1 MSPRSLLARI
11 FRKKSVEQLHQ
22 ESSDRDLAGTSL
34 VKSLN
39 LLDLTCFGIAAV
51 VGAGIFTTLG
61 KAAAEGGPA
70 VSILFVLTAGTCLFS
85 ALCYSEFASR
95 IPVSG
100 SAYTYSYAVFGELIA
115 WLIGWNLLMEYAIG
129 NSTIAFSWSDYFSN
143 VLSGVGIPLPGW
155 LQTDYYSCSE
165 AAVNATVIGRIP
177 EDGTP
182 IPDVG
187 LVAIWENAPRI
198 GGLRIILDLPAL
210 AINLIITCLV
220 YIGIQESKLASNAMV
235 FLKLTVVLGVIVI
248 GSFYVTP
255 ANWFPFAPNG
265 ATGVLKGIAAVFFT
279 YIGFDAISTTAEECK
294 NPKRDLPLATMLTLG
309 ICTVL
314 YVILAF
320 VLTGMVSYKELNVDD
335 PLAIVFTKHHLDWLS
350 GVISLSAVIAVAS
363 VFLVF
368 QLGQPRI
375 FMSMARDGLLPK
387 QFARIHPRF
396 KTPSFSTIVTGIAVA
411 IPTLFLNS
419 QIVMDLCSIGTLF
432 AFVLVC
438 GGILQL
444 NAIDRAEA
452 SRSGNKQPAASAV
465 GYRNPVDR
473 AETGKSVNVIVR
485 SGFRVPYLNG
495 RYVIPALLVLYS
507 VFMQSMPL
515 NHDLTRDWS
524 WEKFPYFVFFG
535 VFYVLAVLT
544 WVRRWS
550 LIPVLG
556 VITNLYLIAGIG
568 HLNWLR
574 FGIWC
579 LVGLA
584 IYFVYG
590 YRNSR
595 LA

>member
-1 MSPRSLLARI
+1 MSTGSLIERI
-11 FRKKSVEQLHQ
+11 FRKKSVEELHQ
-22 ESSDRDLAGTSL
+22 ESTDRDTAGTSL
-34 VKSLN
+34 VKSLT

-61 KAAAEGGPA
+61 KAAADGGPA
-70 VSILFVLTAGTCLFS
+70 VSILFVLTAITCLFS

-143 VLSGVGIPLPGW
+143 ILNGIGCPLPGW
-155 LQTDYYSCSE
+155 LETDYYSCAEE
-165 AAVNATVIGRIP
+165 AGKAADTLKNPTFKA
-177 EDGTP
+177 D
-182 IPDVG
+182 
-187 LVAIWENAPRI
+187 LVAIWENAPRL
-198 GGLRIILDLPAL
+198 GDLRIILDLPAL
-210 AINLIITCLV
+210 AINVVVTCLV
-220 YIGIQESKLASNAMV
+220 YIGIQESKLVSNTMV
-235 FLKLTVVLGVIVI
+235 FLKLGVVLGVIVI
-248 GSFYVTP
+248 GAFYVTP
-255 ANWFPFAPNG
+255 SNWTPFAPNG
-265 ATGVLKGIAAVFFT
+265 ATGVLQGIAAVFFT

-294 NPKRDLPLATMLTLG
+294 NPKRDLPLATLLTLG

-320 VLTGMVSYKELNVDD
+320 VLTGMVSYKELDVDD
-335 PLAIVFTKHHLDWLS
+335 PLAIVFSKHNLDWLS
-350 GVISLSAVIAVAS
+350 KIISISAVIAVAS

-411 IPTLFLNS
+411 IPTIFLNS
-419 QIVMDLCSIGTLF
+419 QIVLDLCSIGTLF

-438 GGILQL
+438 GGILEL
-444 NAIDRAEA
+444 NAIDRKET
-452 SRSGNKQPAASAV
+452 SQSGNAV
-465 GYRNPVDR
+465 VRTGFKVPYFNGQFVVPVLFLLY
-473 AETGKSVNVIVR
+473 
-485 SGFRVPYLNG
+485 SGFMR
-495 RYVIPALLVLYS
+495 
-507 VFMQSMPL
+507 SMPD
-515 NHDLTRDWS
+515 NHDLTHSWS
-524 WEKFPYFVFFG
+524 WEKFPYFVFWG
-535 VFYVLAVLT
+535 VFLALSILT
-544 WVRRWS
+544 WTRKWS

-574 FGIWC
+574 FGVWC

-584 IYFVYG
+584 VYFVYG

-595 LA
+595 LANR

>member
-1 MSPRSLLARI
+1 MSTGSLLSRV
-11 FRKKSVEQLHQ
+11 FRKKSVEVLHQ
-22 ESSDRDLAGTSL
+22 ESFDRENAGTSL

-61 KAAAEGGPA
+61 KAAADGGPA
-70 VSILFVLTAGTCLFS
+70 VSILFVLTAVTCLFS

-100 SAYTYSYAVFGELIA
+100 SAYTYSYAVFGELVA

-143 VLSGVGIPLPGW
+143 ILSGIGMPLPSW

-165 AAVNATVIGRIP
+165 AAVNSIVSNGPKFDDALVTVW
-177 EDGTP
+177 D
-182 IPDVG
+182 
-187 LVAIWENAPRI
+187 NAPRMA
-198 GGLRIILDLPAL
+198 GLRIILDLPAL
-210 AINLIITCLV
+210 AINLIITSLV
-220 YIGIQESKLASNAMV
+220 YIGIQESKWASNAMV

-255 ANWFPFAPNG
+255 SNWVPFAPNG
-265 ATGVLKGIAAVFFT
+265 ATGVLQGIAAVFFT

-294 NPKRDLPLATMLTLG
+294 DPSRDLPLATLLTLG
-309 ICTVL
+309 ICTML

-419 QIVMDLCSIGTLF
+419 QIVLDLCSIGTLF

-452 SRSGNKQPAASAV
+452 DRSGHS
-465 GYRNPVDR
+465 
-473 AETGKSVNVIVR
+473 IVR
-485 SGFRVPYLNG
+485 PGFRVPYING
-495 RYVIPALLVLYS
+495 RYVVPALLVLYS
-507 VFMQSMPL
+507 MGMQSMPL

-535 VFYVLAVLT
+535 VFFVLAVMT

-574 FGIWC
+574 FGVWC
-579 LVGLA
+579 VVGLA

>member
-1 MSPRSLLARI
+1 MSTGSLWERI
-11 FRKKSVEQLHQ
+11 FRKKSVGELHQ
-22 ESSDRDLAGTSL
+22 ESSDRETAGTSL

-61 KAAAEGGPA
+61 KAAADGGPA
-70 VSILFVLTAGTCLFS
+70 VSVLFVLTAVTCLFS

-143 VLSGVGIPLPGW
+143 ILDGLEMPLPGW
-155 LQTDYYSCSE
+155 MKTDYYSCSE
-165 AAVNATVIGRIP
+165 AAVQAADTLRNP
-177 EDGTP
+177 EVDAS
-182 IPDVG
+182 
-187 LVAIWENAPRI
+187 LLSIWENAPRI
-198 GGLRIILDLPAL
+198 AGLRMIVDLPAL
-210 AINLIITCLV
+210 MINVVITCLV

-235 FLKLTVVLGVIVI
+235 FLKLSVVTGVIII

-255 ANWFPFAPNG
+255 SNWIPFAPNG
-265 ATGVLKGIAAVFFT
+265 ATGVLQGIAAVFFT

-294 NPKRDLPLATMLTLG
+294 NPKRDLPLATLLTLA

-320 VLTGMVSYKELNVDD
+320 VLTGMVSYKELDVDD
-335 PLAIVFTKHHLDWLS
+335 PLAIVFTKHNLNWLS
-350 GVISLSAVIAVAS
+350 GIISLSAVVAVAS

-375 FMSMARDGLLPK
+375 FMSMARDGLLPQ
-387 QFARIHPRF
+387 QFAKIHPRF
-396 KTPSFSTIVTGIAVA
+396 KTPSFATVVTGIAVA

-438 GGILQL
+438 AGILEL
-444 NAIDRAEA
+444 NAIDRAETV
-452 SRSGNKQPAASAV
+452 R
-465 GYRNPVDR
+465 
-473 AETGKSVNVIVR
+473 TGEPTVR
-485 SGFRVPYLNG
+485 SGFRVPYING
-495 RYVIPALLVLYS
+495 QYVVPALLILYS
-507 VFMQSMPL
+507 VFMKSMPL

-535 VFYVLAVLT
+535 VFFALSMFT
-544 WVRRWS
+544 WLRRWS

-574 FGIWC
+574 FGVWC
-579 LVGLA
+579 LVGLVV
-584 IYFVYG
+584 YFFYG
-590 YRNSR
+590 YRHSR
-595 LA
+595 LAHR

>member
-1 MSPRSLLARI
+1 MGTGSLVERI
-11 FRKKSVEQLHQ
+11 FRKKTVGDLHQ
-22 ESSDRDLAGTSL
+22 ESSDRETAGTSL

-51 VGAGIFTTLG
+51 VGAGVFTTLG
-61 KAAAEGGPA
+61 RASADGGPA
-70 VSILFVLTAGTCLFS
+70 VSLLFVLTAVTCLFS

-100 SAYTYSYAVFGELIA
+100 SAYTYSYVVFGELIA

-143 VLSGVGIPLPGW
+143 ILNGLKMPLPSW
-155 LQTDYYSCSE
+155 LENDYYSCSE
-165 AAVNATVIGRIP
+165 AAVNAADTIGKP
-177 EDGTP
+177 KFDA
-182 IPDVG
+182 D
-187 LVAIWENAPRI
+187 LVTIWDNAPHLA
-198 GGLRIILDLPAL
+198 GLRIILDLPAL
-210 AINLIITCLV
+210 AINLVITCLV
-220 YIGIQESKLASNAMV
+220 YIGIHESKLASNTMV
-235 FLKLTVVLGVIVI
+235 FLKLTVVIGVIVI
-248 GSFYVTP
+248 GWFYVSP
-255 ANWFPFAPNG
+255 SNWVPFAPNG

-294 NPKRDLPLATMLTLG
+294 NPQRDLPLATMLTLG

-314 YVILAF
+314 YVILTF
-320 VLTGMVSYKELNVDD
+320 VLTGMVNYKELNVKD
-335 PLAIVFTKHHLDWLS
+335 PLAFVFTKQNLNLLS
-350 GVISLSAVIAVAS
+350 GIISLSAVIAVAS

-387 QFARIHPRF
+387 RFARIHPTFR
-396 KTPSFSTIVTGIAVA
+396 TPSFATVVTGIAVA
-411 IPTLFLNS
+411 IPTVFLNS

-438 GGILQL
+438 GGILKL
-444 NAIDRAEA
+444 NAIDRAETA
-452 SRSGNKQPAASAV
+452 RTGNS
-465 GYRNPVDR
+465 
-473 AETGKSVNVIVR
+473 TVR
-485 SGFRVPYLNG
+485 SGFRVPYING
-495 RYVIPALLVLYS
+495 RYVVPALFIVYS
-507 VFMQSMPL
+507 MFMQSMPL
-515 NHDLTRDWS
+515 DHDLTENWT
-524 WEKFPYFVFFG
+524 WNKFPYVVFFG
-535 VFYVLAVLT
+535 VFFVLSILT

-574 FGIWC
+574 FAVWC
-579 LVGLA
+579 IVGLA
-584 IYFVYG
+584 VYFAYG

-595 LA
+595 LAH

>member
-1 MSPRSLLARI
+1 MSIGSFLTRV
-11 FRKKSVEQLHQ
+11 FRKKSVEELHQ
-22 ESSDRDLAGTSL
+22 ESTDRETAGTSL

-61 KAAAEGGPA
+61 KAAADGGPA
-70 VSILFVLTAGTCLFS
+70 VSILFVLTAVTCLFS

-143 VLSGVGIPLPGW
+143 ILNGIGMPLPGW
-155 LQTDYYSCSE
+155 LGTDYYSCSE
-165 AAVNATVIGRIP
+165 AAVNASVTA
-177 EDGTP
+177 DNALS
-182 IPDVG
+182 DVG
-187 LVAIWENAPRI
+187 LVTIWESAPRI
-198 GGLRIILDLPAL
+198 AGLRIILDLPAL

-235 FLKLTVVLGVIVI
+235 FLKLTVVLGVIII

-255 ANWFPFAPNG
+255 SNWVPFAPNG
-265 ATGVLKGIAAVFFT
+265 ATGVLQGIAAVFFT

-294 NPKRDLPLATMLTLG
+294 NPRRDLPLATLLTLG

-387 QFARIHPRF
+387 QFARIHPTF

-419 QIVMDLCSIGTLF
+419 QIVLDLCSIGTLF

-444 NAIDRAEA
+444 NAIDRAE
-452 SRSGNKQPAASAV
+452 SDRSGNP
-465 GYRNPVDR
+465 
-473 AETGKSVNVIVR
+473 IVR
-485 SGFRVPYLNG
+485 SGFRVPYING

-507 VFMQSMPL
+507 AFMRSMPL

-524 WEKFPYFVFFG
+524 WEKFPYFVFLG
-535 VFYVLAVLT
+535 VFYLLAVLT

-556 VITNLYLIAGIG
+556 VIANLYLIAGIG

-579 LVGLA
+579 VVGLA

>member
-1 MSPRSLLARI
+1 MERV
-11 FRKKSVEQLHQ
+11 FRKKSVEELHQ
-22 ESSDRDLAGTSL
+22 ESDARDIAGTSL

-61 KAAAEGGPA
+61 KAAADGGPA
-70 VSILFVLTAGTCLFS
+70 VSVLFVLTAVTCLFS

-143 VLSGVGIPLPGW
+143 ILNGLSMPLPGW

-165 AAVNATVIGRIP
+165 AVSKAADTASKP
-177 EDGTP
+177 EFDA
-182 IPDVG
+182 G
-187 LVAIWENAPRI
+187 LVTIWENAPRLA
-198 GGLRIILDLPAL
+198 GLPIILDLPAL
-210 AINLIITCLV
+210 AINVIITILV

-235 FLKLTVVLGVIVI
+235 FLKLTVVIGVIVI
-248 GSFYVTP
+248 GAFYVTP
-255 ANWFPFAPNG
+255 SNWIPFAPNG
-265 ATGVLKGIAAVFFT
+265 ATGVLQGIAAVFFT

-294 NPKRDLPLATMLTLG
+294 NPKRDLPLATLLTLG
-309 ICTVL
+309 ICTIL

-350 GVISLSAVIAVAS
+350 GIISLSAVVAVAS

-387 QFARIHPRF
+387 QFAKIHPRF
-396 KTPSFSTIVTGIAVA
+396 KTPSFATVITGIAVA
-411 IPTLFLNS
+411 IPTVFLNS

-444 NAIDRAEA
+444 NSIDRAETT
-452 SRSGNKQPAASAV
+452 RSGNAV
-465 GYRNPVDR
+465 
-473 AETGKSVNVIVR
+473 VR
-485 SGFRVPYLNG
+485 SGFKVPYING
-495 RYVIPALLVLYS
+495 RYVMPVLLVLYS
-507 VFMQSMPL
+507 VFMRSMPL

-535 VFYVLAVLT
+535 VFLVLT
-544 WVRRWS
+544 TMTWIRRWS

-584 IYFVYG
+584 VYFAFG

-595 LA
+595 LAPH

>member
-1 MSPRSLLARI
+1 MGTGSLAERI
-11 FRKKSVEQLHQ
+11 FRKKTVGELHQ
-22 ESSDRDLAGTSL
+22 ESSDRETAGTSL

-51 VGAGIFTTLG
+51 VGAGVFTTLG
-61 KAAAEGGPA
+61 RASADGGPA
-70 VSILFVLTAGTCLFS
+70 VSLLFVLTAVTCLFS

-100 SAYTYSYAVFGELIA
+100 SAYTYSYVVFGELIA

-143 VLSGVGIPLPGW
+143 ILNGLKMPLPSW
-155 LQTDYYSCSE
+155 LENDYYSCSE
-165 AAVNATVIGRIP
+165 AAVNAADTIGKP
-177 EDGTP
+177 KFD
-182 IPDVG
+182 DD
-187 LVAIWENAPRI
+187 LVTIWDNAPRLA
-198 GGLRIILDLPAL
+198 GLRIILDLPAL
-210 AINLIITCLV
+210 AINLVITCLV
-220 YIGIQESKLASNAMV
+220 YIGIHESKLASNAMV
-235 FLKLTVVLGVIVI
+235 FLKLTVVIGVIVI
-248 GSFYVTP
+248 GWFYVSP
-255 ANWFPFAPNG
+255 SNWVPFAPNG

-294 NPKRDLPLATMLTLG
+294 NPKRDLPLATLLTLG

-314 YVILAF
+314 YVILTF
-320 VLTGMVSYKELNVDD
+320 VLTGMVNYKELDVKD
-335 PLAIVFTKHHLDWLS
+335 PLAFVFTKQNLNLLS
-350 GVISLSAVIAVAS
+350 GIISLSAVIAVAS

-387 QFARIHPRF
+387 RFARIHPTFR
-396 KTPSFSTIVTGIAVA
+396 TPSFATVVTGFAVA
-411 IPTLFLNS
+411 IPTVFLNS

-438 GGILQL
+438 GGILKL
-444 NAIDRAEA
+444 NAIDRVEA
-452 SRSGNKQPAASAV
+452 ARTGNS
-465 GYRNPVDR
+465 
-473 AETGKSVNVIVR
+473 TVR
-485 SGFRVPYLNG
+485 SGFRVPYFNG
-495 RYVIPALLVLYS
+495 RYVVLALFIVYS
-507 VFMQSMPL
+507 MFMQSMPL
-515 NHDLTRDWS
+515 DHDLTENWT
-524 WEKFPYFVFFG
+524 WNKFPYVVFYGVFF
-535 VFYVLAVLT
+535 VLSILT

-574 FGIWC
+574 FAVWC
-579 LVGLA
+579 TVGLA
-584 IYFVYG
+584 VYFAYG

-595 LA
+595 LAL

>member
-1 MSPRSLLARI
+1 MSTGSFLERI
-11 FRKKSVEQLHQ
+11 FRKKSVEELHQ
-22 ESSDRDLAGTSL
+22 ESIDRDTAGTSL

-61 KAAAEGGPA
+61 KAAADGGPA
-70 VSILFVLTAGTCLFS
+70 VSVLFVLTAVTCLFS

-143 VLSGVGIPLPGW
+143 ILNGLNMPLPGW

-165 AAVNATVIGRIP
+165 AVSKAADRVSNP
-177 EDGTP
+177 EFDA
-182 IPDVG
+182 G
-187 LVAIWENAPRI
+187 LVAIWENAPRLS
-198 GGLRIILDLPAL
+198 GLPIILDLPAL
-210 AINLIITCLV
+210 AINLIITILV

-248 GSFYVTP
+248 GAFYVTP
-255 ANWFPFAPNG
+255 SNWIPFAPNG
-265 ATGVLKGIAAVFFT
+265 ATGVLQGIAAVFFT

-294 NPKRDLPLATMLTLG
+294 NPKRDLPLATLLTLG

-314 YVILAF
+314 YVVLAF

-350 GVISLSAVIAVAS
+350 GIISLSAVIAVAS

-387 QFARIHPRF
+387 QFAKIHPRF
-396 KTPSFSTIVTGIAVA
+396 KTPSFATVVTGIAVA
-411 IPTLFLNS
+411 IPTVFLNS

-444 NAIDRAEA
+444 NAIDRAET
-452 SRSGNKQPAASAV
+452 SRSGNAV
-465 GYRNPVDR
+465 
-473 AETGKSVNVIVR
+473 VR
-485 SGFRVPYLNG
+485 SGFKVPYING
-495 RYVIPALLVLYS
+495 RYLMPVLLILYS
-507 VFMQSMPL
+507 VFMRSMPL
-515 NHDLTRDWS
+515 NHDITRDWS

-535 VFYVLAVLT
+535 VFFVLT
-544 WVRRWS
+544 MLTWIRRWS

-584 IYFVYG
+584 VYFVFG

-595 LA
+595 LAPR

>member
-1 MSPRSLLARI
+1 MERV
-11 FRKKSVEQLHQ
+11 FRKKSVEELHQ
-22 ESSDRDLAGTSL
+22 ESDARDTAGTSL

-61 KAAAEGGPA
+61 KAAADGGPA
-70 VSILFVLTAGTCLFS
+70 VSVLFVLTAVTCLFS

-143 VLSGVGIPLPGW
+143 ILNGLSMPLPGW

-165 AAVNATVIGRIP
+165 AVSKAADTASKP
-177 EDGTP
+177 EFDA
-182 IPDVG
+182 G
-187 LVAIWENAPRI
+187 LVTIWENAPRLA
-198 GGLRIILDLPAL
+198 GLPIILDLPAL
-210 AINLIITCLV
+210 AINVIITILV

-235 FLKLTVVLGVIVI
+235 FLKLTVVIGVIVI
-248 GSFYVTP
+248 GAFYVTP
-255 ANWFPFAPNG
+255 SNWIPFAPNG
-265 ATGVLKGIAAVFFT
+265 ATGVLQGIAAVFFT

-294 NPKRDLPLATMLTLG
+294 NPKRDLPLATLLTLG
-309 ICTVL
+309 ICTIL

-350 GVISLSAVIAVAS
+350 GIISLSAVVAVAS

-387 QFARIHPRF
+387 QFAKIHPRF
-396 KTPSFSTIVTGIAVA
+396 KTPSFATVITGIAVA
-411 IPTLFLNS
+411 IPTVFLNS

-444 NAIDRAEA
+444 NSIDRAETT
-452 SRSGNKQPAASAV
+452 RSGNAV
-465 GYRNPVDR
+465 
-473 AETGKSVNVIVR
+473 VR
-485 SGFRVPYLNG
+485 SGFKVPYING
-495 RYVIPALLVLYS
+495 RYVMPVLLVLYS
-507 VFMQSMPL
+507 VFMRSMPL

-535 VFYVLAVLT
+535 VFLVLT
-544 WVRRWS
+544 TMTWIRRWS

-584 IYFVYG
+584 VYFAFG

-595 LA
+595 LAPH

>member
-1 MSPRSLLARI
+1 MSIGSFLARV
-11 FRKKSVEQLHQ
+11 FRKKSVEELHQ
-22 ESSDRDLAGTSL
+22 ESSDRETAGTSL

-61 KAAAEGGPA
+61 KAAAAGGPA
-70 VSILFVLTAGTCLFS
+70 VSILFVLTAVTCLFS

-100 SAYTYSYAVFGELIA
+100 SAYTYSYSVFGELIA

-129 NSTIAFSWSDYFSN
+129 NSTIAFSWSDYSSN
-143 VLSGVGIPLPGW
+143 ILNGIGMPLPGW
-155 LQTDYYSCSE
+155 LQTDYYSCSA
-165 AAVNATVIGRIP
+165 AAVNASVSKDNAIS
-177 EDGTP
+177 
-182 IPDVG
+182 DVG
-187 LVAIWENAPRI
+187 LVTIWESAPRI
-198 GGLRIILDLPAL
+198 AGLRIILDLPAL

-235 FLKLTVVLGVIVI
+235 FLKLTVVLGVIII

-255 ANWFPFAPNG
+255 SNWVPFAPNG
-265 ATGVLKGIAAVFFT
+265 ASGVLQGIAAVFFT

-294 NPKRDLPLATMLTLG
+294 NPRRDLPLATLLTLG
-309 ICTVL
+309 ICAVL

-320 VLTGMVSYKELNVDD
+320 VLTGMVNYKELNVDD

-350 GVISLSAVIAVAS
+350 GVISFSAVIAVAS

-387 QFARIHPRF
+387 QFAKIHPRF

-419 QIVMDLCSIGTLF
+419 QIVLDLCSIGTLF

-444 NAIDRAEA
+444 NAIDRAE
-452 SRSGNKQPAASAV
+452 SDRSGNP
-465 GYRNPVDR
+465 
-473 AETGKSVNVIVR
+473 IVR
-485 SGFRVPYLNG
+485 SGFRVPYING
-495 RYVIPALLVLYS
+495 RYLIPGLLVLYS
-507 VFMQSMPL
+507 AFMRSMPL
-515 NHDLTRDWS
+515 NHDLTRDWN
-524 WEKFPYFVFFG
+524 WEKFPYVVFFG
-535 VFYVLAVLT
+535 VFYLLAVLT

-556 VITNLYLIAGIG
+556 VIANLYLIAGIG

-579 LVGLA
+579 LVGLV

-590 YRNSR
+590 YRNSH

>member
-1 MSPRSLLARI
+1 MSTGPFLERI
-11 FRKKSVEQLHQ
+11 FRKKSVEEIHQ
-22 ESSDRDLAGTSL
+22 ESTDREKAGTSL

-70 VSILFVLTAGTCLFS
+70 VSLLFVLTAVTCLFS

-143 VLSGVGIPLPGW
+143 ILDGLHLPLPGW
-155 LQTDYYSCSE
+155 LKTDYYSCAESAGYAADTIRRPE
-165 AAVNATVIGRIP
+165 ADADLLR
-177 EDGTP
+177 
-182 IPDVG
+182 
-187 LVAIWENAPRI
+187 IWESAPQI
-198 GGLRIILDLPAL
+198 AGLRMILDLPAL
-210 AINLIITCLV
+210 AINLIITALV

-235 FLKLTVVLGVIVI
+235 FLKLGVVVGVIVI
-248 GSFYVTP
+248 GAFYVTP
-255 ANWFPFAPNG
+255 SNWIPFAPHG
-265 ATGVLKGIAAVFFT
+265 AAGVLQGIAAVFFT

-294 NPKRDLPLATMLTLG
+294 NPKRDLPLATLLTLG
-309 ICTVL
+309 ICTIL

-335 PLAIVFTKHHLDWLS
+335 PLAIVFSKHHLDWLS
-350 GVISLSAVIAVAS
+350 GIISLSAVVAVAS

-387 QFARIHPRF
+387 RFAKIHPRF
-396 KTPSFSTIVTGIAVA
+396 KTPAFSTVVTGIAVA
-411 IPTLFLNS
+411 IPTIFLNS

-444 NAIDRAEA
+444 NAIDRAETE
-452 SRSGNKQPAASAV
+452 SSGHQ
-465 GYRNPVDR
+465 
-473 AETGKSVNVIVR
+473 VNR
-485 SGFRVPYLNG
+485 SGFKVPYVDG
-495 RYVIPALLVLYS
+495 RWVLPPLLILYS
-507 VFMQSMPL
+507 VFMRSMPL

-535 VFYVLAVLT
+535 VFLVLSIMT
-544 WVRRWS
+544 WIRRWS

-579 LVGLA
+579 LVGVL

-590 YRNSR
+590 FRSSR
-595 LA
+595 LAHR

>member
-1 MSPRSLLARI
+1 MRIGPLLERI
-11 FRKKSVEQLHQ
+11 FRKKSVEDLHL
-22 ESSDRDLAGTSL
+22 ESYKREAAGTSL

-70 VSILFVLTAGTCLFS
+70 VSVLFVLTAITCLFS

-143 VLSGVGIPLPGW
+143 ILNGIGMPLPGW

-165 AAVNATVIGRIP
+165 AAFHAADTIVQPKSET
-177 EDGTP
+177 E
-182 IPDVG
+182 
-187 LVAIWENAPRI
+187 LVAIWENAPRFA
-198 GGLRIILDLPAL
+198 GLRMILDLPAL
-210 AINLIITCLV
+210 AINLVVTCLV
-220 YIGIQESKLASNAMV
+220 YIGIHESKLASNAMV
-235 FLKLTVVLGVIVI
+235 FLKLTVVMGVIII
-248 GSFYVTP
+248 GSFYVSP
-255 ANWFPFAPNG
+255 SNWVPFAPNG
-265 ATGVLKGIAAVFFT
+265 ATGVLQGIAAVFFT
-279 YIGFDAISTTAEECK
+279 YIGFDAISTTAEECI
-294 NPKRDLPLATMLTLG
+294 NPKRDLPLATLLTLG

-320 VLTGMVSYKELNVDD
+320 VLTGMVNYKELDVDD
-335 PLAIVFTKHHLDWLS
+335 PLAIVFTRHNLDWLS
-350 GVISLSAVIAVAS
+350 GIISLSAVVAVAS

-375 FMSMARDGLLPK
+375 FLSMARDGLLPN

-396 KTPSFSTIVTGIAVA
+396 KTPSFATMVTGIAVA

-438 GGILQL
+438 GGILKL
-444 NAIDRAEA
+444 NAIDRDE
-452 SRSGNKQPAASAV
+452 SVRSGNS
-465 GYRNPVDR
+465 
-473 AETGKSVNVIVR
+473 TFR
-485 SGFRVPYLNG
+485 SGFRVPYFNG
-495 RYVIPALLVLYS
+495 QYIVPALLVLYS
-507 VFMQSMPL
+507 LFMQSMPH
-515 NHDLTRDWS
+515 NHDLTRDWT
-524 WEKFPYFVFFG
+524 WEKFPYFVFYSVFFG
-535 VFYVLAVLT
+535 LSVFT
-544 WVRRWS
+544 WIRRWS

-574 FGIWC
+574 FGVWC

-584 IYFVYG
+584 VYFVFG

-595 LA
+595 LAHR

>member
-1 MSPRSLLARI
+1 MSIGSLLERI
-11 FRKKSVEQLHQ
+11 FRKKSVEELHQ
-22 ESSDRDLAGTSL
+22 ESADRESAGTSL

-51 VGAGIFTTLG
+51 IGGGIFTTLG
-61 KAAAEGGPA
+61 KAAADGGPA
-70 VSILFVLTAGTCLFS
+70 VSILFILTAVTCLFS

-143 VLSGVGIPLPGW
+143 ILDGLGTPLPSW

-165 AAVNATVIGRIP
+165 AAGKALDTVGKP
-177 EDGTP
+177 EFDA
-182 IPDVG
+182 G

-198 GGLRIILDLPAL
+198 GGLRMIFDVPAL
-210 AINLIITCLV
+210 AINIIITCLV
-220 YIGIQESKLASNAMV
+220 YIGIQESKLVSNAMV
-235 FLKLTVVLGVIVI
+235 FLKLGVVIGVIII
-248 GSFYVTP
+248 GAFYVTP
-255 ANWFPFAPNG
+255 SNWTPFAPNG
-265 ATGVLKGIAAVFFT
+265 ATGVLQGIAAVFFT
-279 YIGFDAISTTAEECK
+279 YIGFDAISTTAEECN
-294 NPKRDLPLATMLTLG
+294 NPKRDLPLATLLTLG
-309 ICTVL
+309 ICTIL

-320 VLTGMVSYKELNVDD
+320 VLTGMVNYKELDVDD
-335 PLAIVFTKHHLDWLS
+335 PLAVVFSKHNLNWLS
-350 GVISLSAVIAVAS
+350 YVISMSAVIAVAS

-387 QFARIHPRF
+387 QFAKIHPRF

-419 QIVMDLCSIGTLF
+419 QIVLDLCSIGTLF

-438 GGILQL
+438 GGILEL
-444 NAIDRAEA
+444 NAIDR
-452 SRSGNKQPAASAV
+452 N
-465 GYRNPVDR
+465 
-473 AETGKSVNVIVR
+473 ETAKTGDKTIR
-485 SGFRVPYLNG
+485 TGFKVPYING
-495 RYVIPALLVLYS
+495 QFVMPVLLILYS
-507 VFMQSMPL
+507 YYMRSMPN
-515 NHDLTRDWS
+515 NHDITHDWS
-524 WEKFPYFVFFG
+524 WEKFPYFVFWA
-535 VFYVLAVLT
+535 VFLGLTVMT

-556 VITNLYLIAGIG
+556 VISNLYLIAGIG

-574 FGIWC
+574 FGVWC
-579 LVGLA
+579 LVGLGV
-584 IYFVYG
+584 YFVYG
-590 YRNSR
+590 YRFSR
-595 LA
+595 LASRSAIS

>member
-1 MSPRSLLARI
+1 MSTGSLWERI
-11 FRKKSVEQLHQ
+11 FRKKSVGELHQ
-22 ESSDRDLAGTSL
+22 ESFDRETAGTSL

-61 KAAAEGGPA
+61 KAAADGGPA
-70 VSILFVLTAGTCLFS
+70 VSVLFVLTAVTCLFS

-143 VLSGVGIPLPGW
+143 ILEGLKIPLPGW
-155 LQTDYYSCSE
+155 LRTDYYSCSE
-165 AAVNATVIGRIP
+165 AAVQAADTLRKLEV
-177 EDGTP
+177 DA
-182 IPDVG
+182 G
-187 LVAIWENAPRI
+187 LLTIWENAPRI
-198 GGLRIILDLPAL
+198 AGLRMIVDLPAL
-210 AINLIITCLV
+210 MINLVITCLV

-235 FLKLTVVLGVIVI
+235 FLKLSVVLGVIVI

-255 ANWFPFAPNG
+255 SNWIPFAPNG
-265 ATGVLKGIAAVFFT
+265 ATGVLQGIAAVFFT

-294 NPKRDLPLATMLTLG
+294 NPKRDLPLATLLTLA

-320 VLTGMVSYKELNVDD
+320 VLTGMVSYKELDVDD
-335 PLAIVFTKHHLDWLS
+335 PLAIVFTKHNLNWLS
-350 GVISLSAVIAVAS
+350 WIVSLSAVVAVAS

-387 QFARIHPRF
+387 QFAKIHPRF
-396 KTPSFSTIVTGIAVA
+396 KTPSFATIVTGFAVA

-438 GGILQL
+438 GGILEL
-444 NAIDRAEA
+444 NAIDRAETD
-452 SRSGNKQPAASAV
+452 RSGKP
-465 GYRNPVDR
+465 
-473 AETGKSVNVIVR
+473 TVR
-485 SGFRVPYLNG
+485 SGFRVPYING
-495 RYVIPALLVLYS
+495 QFVVPSLLVLYS
-507 VFMQSMPL
+507 VFMKSMPL

-535 VFYVLAVLT
+535 VFFVLSMFT
-544 WVRRWS
+544 WLRRWS

-574 FGIWC
+574 FGVWC
-579 LVGLA
+579 LVGLVV
-584 IYFVYG
+584 YFFYG
-590 YRNSR
+590 YRHSR
-595 LA
+595 LAHR

>member
-1 MSPRSLLARI
+1 MSTGSLWERI
-11 FRKKSVEQLHQ
+11 FRKKSVGELHQ
-22 ESSDRDLAGTSL
+22 ESSDREAAGTAL

-61 KAAAEGGPA
+61 KAAADGGPA
-70 VSILFVLTAGTCLFS
+70 VSVLFVLTAVTCLFS

-143 VLSGVGIPLPGW
+143 ILEGLKIPLPGW
-155 LQTDYYSCSE
+155 LKTDYYSCSE
-165 AAVNATVIGRIP
+165 AAVQAADTLRKLEV
-177 EDGTP
+177 DA
-182 IPDVG
+182 G
-187 LVAIWENAPRI
+187 LLAIWENAPRI
-198 GGLRIILDLPAL
+198 AGLRMIVDMPAL
-210 AINLIITCLV
+210 MINLVITCLV
-220 YIGIQESKLASNAMV
+220 YVGIQESKVASNAMV
-235 FLKLTVVLGVIVI
+235 FLKLSVVLGVIVI

-255 ANWFPFAPNG
+255 SNWIPFAPNG
-265 ATGVLKGIAAVFFT
+265 ATGVLQGIAAVFFT

-294 NPKRDLPLATMLTLG
+294 NPKRDLPLATLLTLA

-320 VLTGMVSYKELNVDD
+320 VLTGMVSYKELDVDD
-335 PLAIVFTKHHLDWLS
+335 PLAIVFTKHNLNWLS
-350 GVISLSAVIAVAS
+350 GIISLSAVVAVAS

-387 QFARIHPRF
+387 QFAKIHPRF
-396 KTPSFSTIVTGIAVA
+396 KTPSFATIVTGFAVA

-438 GGILQL
+438 GGILEL
-444 NAIDRAEA
+444 NAIDRAETD
-452 SRSGNKQPAASAV
+452 RSGKPT
-465 GYRNPVDR
+465 D
-473 AETGKSVNVIVR
+473 R
-485 SGFRVPYLNG
+485 SGFRVPYING
-495 RYVIPALLVLYS
+495 QFIVPALLILYS
-507 VFMQSMPL
+507 VFMKSMPL

-524 WEKFPYFVFFG
+524 WEKFPYFVFYG
-535 VFYVLAVLT
+535 VFFGLSMFT
-544 WVRRWS
+544 WLRRWS

-574 FGIWC
+574 FGVWC
-579 LVGLA
+579 LVGLVV
-584 IYFVYG
+584 YFFYG
-590 YRNSR
+590 YSHSR
-595 LA
+595 LAHR

>member
-1 MSPRSLLARI
+1 MSTGSFLDRI
-11 FRKKSVEQLHQ
+11 FRKKSVEELHQ
-22 ESSDRDLAGTSL
+22 ESTDRENAGTSL

-61 KAAAEGGPA
+61 KAAADGGPA
-70 VSILFVLTAGTCLFS
+70 VSILFVLTAITCLFS

-143 VLSGVGIPLPGW
+143 ILNGIGCPLPGW
-155 LQTDYYSCSE
+155 LETDYYSCAEE
-165 AAVNATVIGRIP
+165 AGKAADTLKNPTFKA
-177 EDGTP
+177 D
-182 IPDVG
+182 
-187 LVAIWENAPRI
+187 LVAIWENAPRL

-210 AINLIITCLV
+210 AINVIITCLV
-220 YIGIQESKLASNAMV
+220 YVGIQESKLASNTMV
-235 FLKLTVVLGVIVI
+235 FLKLGVVIGVIVI
-248 GSFYVTP
+248 GAFYVTP
-255 ANWFPFAPNG
+255 SNWIPFAPNG
-265 ATGVLKGIAAVFFT
+265 ATGVLQGIAAVFFT

-294 NPKRDLPLATMLTLG
+294 NPKRDLPLATLLTLG

-320 VLTGMVSYKELNVDD
+320 VLTGMVSYKELDVDD
-335 PLAIVFTKHHLDWLS
+335 PLAIVFSKHNLNWLS
-350 GVISLSAVIAVAS
+350 GIISMSAVIAVAS

-387 QFARIHPRF
+387 QFAKIHPRF

-419 QIVMDLCSIGTLF
+419 QIVLDLCSIGTLF

-438 GGILQL
+438 GGILEL
-444 NAIDRAEA
+444 NAIDRNETAI
-452 SRSGNKQPAASAV
+452 SGNAV
-465 GYRNPVDR
+465 
-473 AETGKSVNVIVR
+473 VR
-485 SGFRVPYLNG
+485 SGFKVPYFNG
-495 RYVIPALLVLYS
+495 QFVVPVLFLLYS
-507 VFMQSMPL
+507 AFMRSMPD
-515 NHDLTRDWS
+515 NHDLTHDWS
-524 WEKFPYFVFFG
+524 WEKFPYFVFWA
-535 VFYVLAVLT
+535 VFLALSILT
-544 WVRRWS
+544 SIRKWS

-574 FGIWC
+574 FGVWC

-584 IYFVYG
+584 VYFVYG

-595 LA
+595 LANR

>member
-1 MSPRSLLARI
+1 M
-11 FRKKSVEQLHQ
+11 
-22 ESSDRDLAGTSL
+22 
-34 VKSLN
+34 
-39 LLDLTCFGIAAV
+39 
-51 VGAGIFTTLG
+51 
-61 KAAAEGGPA
+61 
-70 VSILFVLTAGTCLFS
+70 
-85 ALCYSEFASR
+85 
-95 IPVSG
+95 
-100 SAYTYSYAVFGELIA
+100 
-115 WLIGWNLLMEYAIG
+115 
-129 NSTIAFSWSDYFSN
+129 
-143 VLSGVGIPLPGW
+143 
-155 LQTDYYSCSE
+155 
-165 AAVNATVIGRIP
+165 
-177 EDGTP
+177 
-182 IPDVG
+182 
-187 LVAIWENAPRI
+187 
-198 GGLRIILDLPAL
+198 ILDLPAL
-210 AINLIITCLV
+210 AINVIITALV

-235 FLKLTVVLGVIVI
+235 FLKLSVVIGVIVI

-255 ANWFPFAPNG
+255 SNWIPFAPNG
-265 ATGVLKGIAAVFFT
+265 ATGVLQGIAAVFFT

-294 NPKRDLPLATMLTLG
+294 NPKRDLPLATLMTLG

-350 GVISLSAVIAVAS
+350 GIISLSAVIAVAS

-387 QFARIHPRF
+387 PFAKIHPTF
-396 KTPSFSTIVTGIAVA
+396 KTPAFSTVVTGIAVA

-444 NAIDRAEA
+444 NAIDRAETD
-452 SRSGNKQPAASAV
+452 RSGNAV
-465 GYRNPVDR
+465 L
-473 AETGKSVNVIVR
+473 R
-485 SGFRVPYLNG
+485 SGFKVPYFDG
-495 RYVIPALLVLYS
+495 RFVVPVLFVLYAA
-507 VFMQSMPL
+507 FMQSMPS

-524 WEKFPYFVFFG
+524 WEKFPYFVFFA
-535 VFYVLAVLT
+535 VFLVLAIMT
-544 WVRRWS
+544 AIRRWS

-574 FGIWC
+574 FGVWC
-579 LVGLA
+579 IAGLA
-584 IYFVYG
+584 VYFLFG

-595 LA
+595 LAHRT

>member
-1 MSPRSLLARI
+1 MSTGSLWERI
-11 FRKKSVEQLHQ
+11 FRKKSVGELHQ
-22 ESSDRDLAGTSL
+22 ESSDREAAGTAL

-61 KAAAEGGPA
+61 KAAADGGPA
-70 VSILFVLTAGTCLFS
+70 VSVLFVLTAVTCLFS

-143 VLSGVGIPLPGW
+143 ILEGLKIPLPGW
-155 LQTDYYSCSE
+155 LKTDYYSCSE
-165 AAVNATVIGRIP
+165 AAVQAADTLRKLEV
-177 EDGTP
+177 DA
-182 IPDVG
+182 G
-187 LVAIWENAPRI
+187 LLAIWENAPRI
-198 GGLRIILDLPAL
+198 AGLRMIVDMPAL
-210 AINLIITCLV
+210 MINLVITCLV
-220 YIGIQESKLASNAMV
+220 YVGIQESKVASNAMV
-235 FLKLTVVLGVIVI
+235 FLKLSVVLGVIVI

-255 ANWFPFAPNG
+255 SNWIPFAPNG
-265 ATGVLKGIAAVFFT
+265 ATGVLQGIAAVFFT

-294 NPKRDLPLATMLTLG
+294 NPKRDLPLATLLTLA

-320 VLTGMVSYKELNVDD
+320 VLTGMVSYKELDVDD
-335 PLAIVFTKHHLDWLS
+335 PLAIVFTKHNLNWLS
-350 GVISLSAVIAVAS
+350 GIISLSAVVAVAS

-387 QFARIHPRF
+387 QFAKIHPRF
-396 KTPSFSTIVTGIAVA
+396 KTPSFATIVTGFAVA

-438 GGILQL
+438 GGILEL
-444 NAIDRAEA
+444 NAIDRAETD
-452 SRSGNKQPAASAV
+452 RSGKP
-465 GYRNPVDR
+465 RD
-473 AETGKSVNVIVR
+473 R
-485 SGFRVPYLNG
+485 SGFRVPYING
-495 RYVIPALLVLYS
+495 QFIVPALLILYS
-507 VFMQSMPL
+507 VFMKSMPL

-524 WEKFPYFVFFG
+524 WEKFPYFVFYG
-535 VFYVLAVLT
+535 VFFGLSMFT
-544 WVRRWS
+544 WLRRWS

-574 FGIWC
+574 FGVWC
-579 LVGLA
+579 LVGLVV
-584 IYFVYG
+584 YFFYG
-590 YRNSR
+590 YSHSR
-595 LA
+595 LAHR